1 MHLIPSVKRLKASPN
16 GSTKDLEGCER
27 VQVMWFPLEGIGKE
41 RTYFNNLEVKGC
53 FAQQK
58 ESKEDEKNRMRK
70 N

>member
-53 FAQQK
+53 FA
-58 ESKEDEKNRMRK
+58 
-70 N
+70 